1 MICFLVGIFL
11 TYSFS
16 VFLGIIIFTPAM
28 IQVFG
33 YFFFIFIPLAKL
45 ATIETFLEIGL
56 LINFI
61 LIKLFGQRI
70 RNRNFVSFI
79 GILIILAL
87 VIPAM
92 YYSFSN
98 PFALLTN
105 DIPVFDYLYKMVYNF
120 FTNIVNHLKNFF
132 LG

>member
-1 MICFLVGIFL
+1 MICIFL
-11 TYSFS
+11 GLITTLIAALFIGFIVAFGLTLGPVFS
-16 VFLGIIIFTPAM
+16 
-28 IQVFG
+28 
-33 YFFFIFIPLAKL
+33 FIFLHIPLVKL

-61 LIKLFGQRI
+61 LTKLFGQRR
-70 RNRNFVSFI
+70 RNRKFISFI
-79 GILIILAL
+79 GIVIILTL
-87 VIPAM
+87 VILSM

-105 DIPVFDYLYKMVYNF
+105 DIPIFDDLYTMIFKF

>member
-1 MICFLVGIFL
+1 MICIFL
-11 TYSFS
+11 GLITTLIAALFIGFIVAFGLTVGPVFS
-16 VFLGIIIFTPAM
+16 
-28 IQVFG
+28 
-33 YFFFIFIPLAKL
+33 FIFLHIPLVKL

-61 LIKLFGQRI
+61 LTKLFGQRR
-70 RNRNFVSFI
+70 RNRKFISFI
-79 GILIILAL
+79 GIVIILTL
-87 VIPAM
+87 VILSM

-105 DIPVFDYLYKMVYNF
+105 DIPIFDDLYTMIFKF

-132 LG
+132 IG

>member
-1 MICFLVGIFL
+1 MICIFL
-11 TYSFS
+11 GLITTLIAALFIGFIVAFGLTVGPVFS
-16 VFLGIIIFTPAM
+16 
-28 IQVFG
+28 
-33 YFFFIFIPLAKL
+33 FIFLHIPLVKL

-61 LIKLFGQRI
+61 LIKLFGQRR
-70 RNRNFVSFI
+70 RNRKFISFI
-79 GILIILAL
+79 GIVIILTL
-87 VIPAM
+87 VILSM

-105 DIPVFDYLYKMVYNF
+105 DIPIFDDLYTMIFKF

-132 LG
+132 IG